1 MVKKKRKNTK
11 KKQIKKS
18 KVIKKRT
25 SKFKVK
31 NDFKIKLKQNP
42 LKQYKQQANMV
53 TYWTG
58 LVVITT
64 CNLFAGMFLIPF
76 LLILPQWPMY
86 LLVVSIALIF
96 GLLFNFII
104 RDIDVERHHH
114 ILAITFI
121 PIITIINLFL
131 MTAVA
136 NKLDIVLNL
145 NVEHSPYVISLLYA
159 IVFLL
164 PYAFSIGRKK
174 VIAKRI

>member
-1 MVKKKRKNTK
+1 MAKKRGKRKNK
-11 KKQIKKS
+11 PKRVRKSKQIKNE
-18 KVIKKRT
+18 
-25 SKFKVK
+25 FKVK
-31 NDFKIKLKQNP
+31 LKTNP

-86 LLVVSIALIF
+86 LLVVSIALVF
-96 GLLFNFII
+96 GLLFNLII
-104 RDIDVERHHH
+104 RDIDIEKHHH
-114 ILAITFI
+114 ILAVTFI

-136 NKLDIVLNL
+136 NKLDVILNL
-145 NVEHSPYVISLLYA
+145 SVEHSPYVISLLYA
-159 IVFLL
+159 VVFLL
-164 PYAFSIGRKK
+164 PYAFGMKIKK
-174 VIAKRI
+174 